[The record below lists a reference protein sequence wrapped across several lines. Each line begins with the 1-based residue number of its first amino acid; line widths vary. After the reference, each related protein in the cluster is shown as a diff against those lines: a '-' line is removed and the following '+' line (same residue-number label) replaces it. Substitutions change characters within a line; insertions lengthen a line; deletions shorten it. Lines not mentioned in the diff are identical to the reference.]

1 MDTSTEN
8 PGQTRKSP
16 WRKLHPHLGFVAL
29 RRAAFV
35 LGVLAALPLVGAC
48 GGSANGPAVAGG
60 GNSKSSTAA
69 AGTCAGNCRLTRMID
84 YARCMRANG
93 VPGFAD
99 PVPVTSPSGKPGW
112 RIGYSGNPSA
122 AFLNAEGLCKHYLPA
137 AASTP
142 VALTPRQ
149 QQAWLE
155 WAACIRSHGFPSF
168 PDPTFSG
175 GGVAVPSLS
184 GGDPAKAG
192 AAQSAC
198 ANDLAG
204 T

>member
-1 MDTSTEN
+1 VDTSTDS
-8 PGQTRKSP
+8 PGPARNSP
-16 WRKLHPHLGFVAL
+16 WRKLHHNLRFVAL
-29 RRAAFV
+29 GRPAFV
-35 LGVLAALPLVGAC
+35 LGIVAALLLVGAC
-48 GGSANGPAVAGG
+48 GGSANPAVVAGG
-60 GNSKSSTAA
+60 ANSKFSTATA
-69 AGTCAGNCRLTRMID
+69 ATCAGNCRLTRMID

-99 PVPVTSPSGKPGW
+99 PVPVTSPRGKPGW

-137 AASTP
+137 AASARVT
-142 VALTPRQ
+142 LTPKQ

-155 WAACIRSHGFPSF
+155 WAGCIRSHGFPGF
-168 PDPTFSG
+168 PDPVFSG

-184 GGDPAKAG
+184 GGDPTEAG
-192 AAQSAC
+192 AAQRAC
-198 ANDLAG
+198 AHDLAG